1 MPQFNEINS
10 EMVISQSMSFE
21 LKNVLMLT
29 GMCHSEFRSKFLQ
42 VIHCVQEGRTNLV
55 AKCSFTG
62 NIHVV
67 YK

>member
-29 GMCHSEFRSKFLQ
+29 GMCHSEFR
-42 VIHCVQEGRTNLV
+42 TN
-55 AKCSFTG
+55 F
-62 NIHVV
+62 
-67 YK
+67 YKSYIAFKRKD